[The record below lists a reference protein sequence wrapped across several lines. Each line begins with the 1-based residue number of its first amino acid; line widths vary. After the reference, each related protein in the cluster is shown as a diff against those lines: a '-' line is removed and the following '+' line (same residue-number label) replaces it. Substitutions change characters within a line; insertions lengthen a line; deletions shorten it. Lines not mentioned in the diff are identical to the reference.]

1 MLSPAGLRG
10 RAGHIAAGLQCD
22 RRAAAGNRTRAWP
35 TGGGIRKCFW
45 EGQTPGELRGLRGD
59 VGGGGGG
66 SRGGS
71 SLRARGAAGPAYG
84 LACSVCTWCQQETYK
99 GLCRIKGNAP
109 SFFFFA

>member
-10 RAGHIAAGLQCD
+10 RAGHIAAGSQCD

-45 EGQTPGELRGLRGD
+45 EGRTLGELRGLRGD

-71 SLRARGAAGPAYG
+71 SLPTGAWGGRSRLRPRLLGLYLVPAGN
-84 LACSVCTWCQQETYK
+84 LQRSVSDK
-99 GLCRIKGNAP
+99 R
-109 SFFFFA
+109 